1 MLNNR
6 LKSIISTILI
16 ISMILGSVVTNF
28 ATGSDGNDVNV
39 TDASYETKDPS
50 SPVWKPIES
59 EGFSAIDGLQQPEQI
74 GARVSLYDIET
85 QDCLGTLDF
94 VSNYEKY
101 KDYRR
106 ISKYP
111 KTEIIKL
118 NGEIDYKIEGNIQ
131 EDSDVTLDKDNKLA
145 KVSISFPN
153 FLNTSFAG
161 SGGTAENIRKHY
173 EQDAK
178 VKELL
183 QNFPNKDEVWKNF
196 KQKKISILVEPMIA
210 ITNKINEP
218 DSTYAFTCAEA
229 GLMGLAGYV
238 YRVEKYTPK
247 YATKEEMLENVPF
260 EKRIL
265 GYNMST
271 QERLYKALPYGS
283 FKDRPEYITMIP
295 NYTGT
300 VGLNGAGSNYM
311 VDRLGCFEITAAT
324 ISEIAT
330 PCTIKFHPN
339 GKYFGIESNID
350 EKYSIKDINVGDEI
364 RDIDFFRICVIIYTW
379 AGHMTLVHQGRGSTS
394 PFFIECI

>member
-1 MLNNR
+1 MLNNK

-16 ISMILGSVVTNF
+16 ISMIFGSVVSNY
-28 ATGSDGNDVNV
+28 ATGSGGNDVNV

-50 SPVWKPIES
+50 SPYWEITES
-59 EGFSAIDGLQQPEQI
+59 EGFSALAGLEWPEQI

-85 QDCLGTLDF
+85 QNCLETLDF

-111 KTEIIKL
+111 KTKIIEL
-118 NGEIDYKIEGNIQ
+118 NGVINQNISDNIQ

-145 KVSISFPN
+145 KVSVTFPN

-161 SGGTAENIRKHY
+161 GGGTAEHIRKHY

-183 QNFPNKDEVWKNF
+183 NEFTIKDEAWKNF
-196 KQKKISILVEPMIA
+196 KQRKISILVEPMIA
-210 ITNKINEP
+210 ITNSWNEP
-218 DSTYAFTCAEA
+218 ATTYGFTCAEA
-229 GLMGLAGYV
+229 GLMELAGYV
-238 YRVEKYTPK
+238 YRVERDTPK
-247 YATKEEMLENVPF
+247 YSTKEEILEKVPF

-300 VGLNGAGSNYM
+300 VGLNGANSNYM

-339 GKYFGIESNID
+339 GKYFGIDSNID
-350 EKYSIKDINVGDEI
+350 EKYSIKDINVGDMI
-364 RDIDFFRICVIIYTW
+364 RF
-379 AGHMTLVHQGRGSTS
+379 
-394 PFFIECI
+394 

>member
-1 MLNNR
+1 MLNIK

-28 ATGSDGNDVNV
+28 ATGNDVNV
-39 TDASYETKDPS
+39 TDAIYETKDPS

-59 EGFSAIDGLQQPEQI
+59 EGFSALAGLQQPEQI

-85 QDCLGTLDF
+85 QNCLETLDF

-106 ISKYP
+106 ISEYP

-118 NGEIDYKIEGNIQ
+118 NGEIDSSISDNIQ
-131 EDSDVTLDKDNKLA
+131 EESTVTLDSKLA
-145 KVSISFPN
+145 KVSITFPN

-161 SGGTAENIRKHY
+161 GGGTAEHIRKHY
-173 EQDAK
+173 EQDEK

-183 QNFPNKDEVWKNF
+183 NEFTIKDEAWKNF
-196 KQKKISILVEPMIA
+196 KQRKVSILVEPMIA

-238 YRVEKYTPK
+238 YRVERDTPK
-247 YATKEEMLENVPF
+247 YSTKEEMLENVPF

-265 GYNMST
+265 GYNMYT
-271 QERLYKALPYGS
+271 HERLYKALPYGS

-300 VGLNGAGSNYM
+300 VGLNGAGSDYM

-339 GKYFGIESNID
+339 GKYFGIDSNID
-350 EKYSIKDINVGDEI
+350 EKYTIKDINVGDEI

>member
-1 MLNNR
+1 MLNIK

-16 ISMILGSVVTNF
+16 ISMILGSVITNF
-28 ATGSDGNDVNV
+28 ATGNDVNV

-59 EGFSAIDGLQQPEQI
+59 EGISALAGLQQPVQI

-85 QDCLGTLDF
+85 QNCLGTLDF

-106 ISKYP
+106 ISVYP
-111 KTEIIKL
+111 KTNIIEI
-118 NGEIDYKIEGNIQ
+118 NGNIQ
-131 EDSDVTLDKDNKLA
+131 GTTIEENIQEESDVTLDKDNKLA
-145 KVSISFPN
+145 KVSVTFPN

-161 SGGTAENIRKHY
+161 GGGTAEHIRKHY
-173 EQDAK
+173 EQDEK

-183 QNFPNKDEVWKNF
+183 QNFPNKKEVWKNF
-196 KQKKISILVEPMIA
+196 KQRKISILVEPMIA
-210 ITNKINEP
+210 ITNKMNEP

-229 GLMGLAGYV
+229 GLMELAGYV
-238 YRVEKYTPK
+238 YRVERDTPK
-247 YATKEEMLENVPF
+247 YSTKEEILEKVPF

-300 VGLNGAGSNYM
+300 VGLNGADSNYM

-339 GKYFGIESNID
+339 GKYFGIDSNID

-364 RDIDFFRICVIIYTW
+364 VSVKY
-379 AGHMTLVHQGRGSTS
+379 
-394 PFFIECI
+394 